1 MGEKGFAGSGS
12 WFRESVLF
20 IGTQFSN
27 LYAAVDTPARGR
39 VGIAV
44 PCVFITAVPI
54 RANNEVQDS
63 FSSKGRVV
71 SKGGGKYVPF
81 NHTIYVCYSS
91 KNAGGTCR
99 SAILRDRLRFRREK

>member
-1 MGEKGFAGSGS
+1 MYYDSLIIDQGCT
-12 WFRESVLF
+12 RV
-20 IGTQFSN
+20 
-27 LYAAVDTPARGR
+27 GR
-39 VGIAV
+39 VVSNDGGKSL
-44 PCVFITAVPI
+44 
-54 RANNEVQDS
+54 NDEVQDS

-71 SKGGGKYVPF
+71 SKGGGKYLPF